1 MNTENSENIG
11 FIDLQPLLDASF
23 AIQVHVVFALISFV
37 VGAMILWRRKG
48 GPSHKKWGKFWVV
61 TMGLTAL
68 TSFFISELKTFGY
81 FSPIHLLSMFTL
93 VSLYLAIK
101 HIRAGNVKAHKL
113 TMQGLYGGGMLV
125 AGGLTFTSGKRM
137 HKVFVDP
144 IEVHFGLA
152 ETSSGI
158 GLVTWLVPIVGT
170 VFVILFLNREV
181 ILGLIRTR

>member
-1 MNTENSENIG
+1 MFALLN
-11 FIDLQPLLDASF
+11 LQPLLDASF
-23 AIQVHVVFALISFV
+23 AIQLHVVFALISFV

-48 GPSHKKWGKFWVV
+48 GSSHKKWGKFWVV

-81 FSPIHLLSMFTL
+81 FSPIHFLSLFTL
-93 VSLYLAIK
+93 ISLYLAIK

-113 TMQGLYGGGMLV
+113 TMQGLYGGAMLV

-144 IEVHFGLA
+144 IEAHFGLT

-158 GLVTWLVPIVGT
+158 GLSTWLIPMIAT
-170 VFVILFLNREV
+170 VLVILFLNRKSIVGV
-181 ILGLIRTR
+181 IRSR